1 MAGSQQ
7 DFPVLEDG
15 RPIGVLTRQD
25 IVAALQK
32 GGVDQRVG
40 EVMTRGELAADVNEP
55 LEGAM
60 ARMRERSIGSLPVL
74 DRGRLVGV
82 LTLEN
87 IGDLLTVRD
96 ALRRYASA
104 PQPHSAS

>member
-1 MAGSQQ
+1 
-7 DFPVLEDG
+7 
-15 RPIGVLTRQD
+15 
-25 IVAALQK
+25 
-32 GGVDQRVG
+32 VDQRVG

-104 PQPHSAS
+104 PQAQSAS